1 VTVVVRMV
9 GVVMA
14 AVAVGDLE
22 GVADGTRDIHTHT
35 DIQHARGGFS

>member
-1 VTVVVRMV
+1 MV
-9 GVVMA
+9 GVVMATVVMA

-22 GVADGTRDIHTHT
+22 GVANGTKDIHTHT